1 MSMRHLVLFLFA
13 GITLG
18 LLPGCAGAIHY
29 PVSPRI
35 DLLGMPVIDQ
45 AAVVSGA
52 STNAS
57 ATMRTIALTPGMPSI
72 DVTSG
77 ETVRFVSG
85 ERAFAWQFQVSPNV
99 ATFALNQIAPPG
111 WLSHTIPVYV
121 APNPLYG
128 SGG

>member
-1 MSMRHLVLFLFA
+1 MSMRHLVLCLSA
-13 GITLG
+13 GITLV
-18 LLPGCAGAIHY
+18 LLPGCAGGIHY

-35 DLLGMPVIDQ
+35 DLLGMPVIDE
-45 AAVVSGA
+45 AAVMS
-52 STNAS
+52 SS
-57 ATMRTIALTPGMPSI
+57 RTIALTPATRSV

-77 ETVRFVSG
+77 ETIRFVTG
-85 ERAFAWQFQVSPNV
+85 EHAFAWQFQVSPNV

>member
-1 MSMRHLVLFLFA
+1 MSMRHLVLFLLA
-13 GITLG
+13 GVTLG
-18 LLPGCAGAIHY
+18 LLPGCAGGVHY

-35 DLLGMPVIDQ
+35 DLLGMPVIEQ
-45 AAVVSGA
+45 AARQSG
-52 STNAS
+52 AS
-57 ATMRTIALTPGMPSI
+57 ATMRTIALTPATRSI

-77 ETVRFVSG
+77 DTVRFVMG
-85 ERAFAWQFQVSPNV
+85 EHAFAWQFQVSPNV